1 MSCANNK
8 KSSDISQADRH
19 LTRRQFL
26 TKVGTT
32 AIVAGAA
39 GGLGL
44 KFWDRQG
51 NMAGQSNEDLVKLPV
66 FTVRPPDGAAE
77 MVICR
82 GSDAQKMLAQAFE
95 QLGGLDQYISAGQ
108 TVLLKPN
115 VAFDRPASLG
125 ATTSPEVVSAMVS
138 LAYKAGAKKVLVT
151 DNPINF
157 PQGCFLKTGIGPGA
171 AKAGAEVVI
180 PTAAMFKSAH
190 VPGATL
196 LDGWEVL
203 YEPLARA
210 DVLIGIAPA
219 KDHNLA
225 RASLSMKN
233 WYGLLGG
240 RRNALHQHIDQ
251 TVAELGL
258 LARPS
263 LVIIDGMRVLYRN
276 GPTGGSLADVKRAD
290 TLVVSTDPLAADA
303 WAYEHLLERDVGELG
318 YIKLAQGYLDDQ
330 GRALI
335 GNSDYSKLKVVTCQ

>member
-1 MSCANNK
+1 MNCANNK
-8 KSSDISQADRH
+8 ESDQAQRH

-51 NMAGQSNEDLVKLPV
+51 SMAAQSQEDLVKLPV
-66 FTVRPPDGAAE
+66 FTVRGPAGAAD

-82 GSDAQKMLAQAFE
+82 GSQVQKLLGQAFE
-95 QLGGLDQYISAGQ
+95 QLGGLDHYISAGQ
-108 TVLLKPN
+108 TVLVKPN

-125 ATTSPEVVSAMVS
+125 ATTSPEVVAAVVA

-157 PQGCFLKTGIGPGA
+157 PQGCFLKSGIGPA
-171 AKAGAEVVI
+171 AEKAGAEVVI
-180 PTAAMFKSAH
+180 PTAAMFKPAH

-203 YEPLARA
+203 YEPLVRA
-210 DVLIGIAPA
+210 DVLIGVAPA

-225 RASLSMKN
+225 KASLSMKN

-263 LVIIDGMRVLYRN
+263 LVIIDGMRVLLRN

-303 WAYEHLLERDVGELG
+303 WAYKHLLERADVGELG
-318 YIKLAQGYLDDQ
+318 YLQLAQSWLDDQ

-335 GNSDYSKLKVVTCQ
+335 GNSDYSKLKVVTCR